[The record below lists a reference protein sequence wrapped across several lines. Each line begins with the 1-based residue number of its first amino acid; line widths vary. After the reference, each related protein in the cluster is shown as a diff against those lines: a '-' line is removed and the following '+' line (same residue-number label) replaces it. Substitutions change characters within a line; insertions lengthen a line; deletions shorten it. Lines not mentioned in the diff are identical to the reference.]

1 MKHPPTT
8 RPRSPAATP
17 RPTPRSDQ
25 EGAHSAAGRALAV
38 LQAVSAADGAVS
50 AVELFPDLGI
60 PKPTIHRLMLLL
72 ESLGFLEREPGSKRF
87 IAGQALTRMAVDTLI
102 NSPERAIRHSILQ
115 ALVDEVQETCNVTML
130 AGSEIVYVDRVEAH
144 WPLRYHLQLGSR
156 VPIHC
161 SASGR
166 LFLSFMPAR
175 KRQAILGAVPLKSF
189 TARTVTDPVQIE
201 AMLKQVRATQISLD
215 NEEFMDGLIG
225 LAVPVFDRRGRICA
239 TVSMHAPSL
248 RCTPEHALGF
258 VPPLKRAAQAIGR
271 TLAPAGAD

>member
-1 MKHPPTT
+1 MKPPSTT
-8 RPRSPAATP
+8 SPRARAAAARATAPAEQ
-17 RPTPRSDQ
+17 D
-25 EGAHSAAGRALAV
+25 GAHSAAGRALAV
-38 LQAVSAADGAVS
+38 LQSVSASDGAVS

-87 IAGQALTRMAVDTLI
+87 IAGRELTRMAVDTLI
-102 NSPERAIRHSILQ
+102 NSPQRAIRHSILQ

-144 WPLRYHLQLGSR
+144 WPLRYHLQSGSR
-156 VPIHC
+156 VPMHC

-175 KRQAILGAVPLKSF
+175 KRRAILGAVPLKSF

-248 RCTPEHALGF
+248 RCSPEHALSF
-258 VPPLKRAAQAIGR
+258 VPPLKRAAQAIGK
-271 TLAPAGAD
+271 TLAASGEA